1 MSDSPAPLESQF
13 NFFGNKISLRG
24 ALAFIL
30 VATLCGV
37 TFHSPEA
44 YADTFKITV
53 TAVVAFYFGQSKK

>member
-1 MSDSPAPLESQF
+1 MSDQPAPQESQF
-13 NFFGNKISLRG
+13 NIFGNSISLRG
-24 ALAFIL
+24 LLAFIL
-30 VATLCGV
+30 VSSLCGV